1 MSKAEKLRRAIMES
15 RSDANISFDDL
26 RSFLLSLGFEER
38 IKGGHH
44 SFRKEGVLEKP
55 NLQRD
60 GNKAKGYQVRQVRAI
75 VIKNGL

>member
-75 VIKNGL
+75 VIENGL